1 MFCKYRGLKYEL
13 KKRKNE
19 YIITSKEK
27 RDGFTNYID
36 VLGNEHAD
44 LYMKIVN
51 DNDVDL
57 IYEEEI
63 FIKYRNVFFPLFAGR
78 INKKSVIE
86 NLYMLC
92 TDSEELAINNTF
104 EKKEQFLYVKYITRN
119 EIDALKIVKTPIS
132 TFNNA
137 GKAEEILE
145 GPEIDSWLSEL
156 I

>member
-27 RDGFTNYID
+27 RDGFTYYID

-44 LYMKIVN
+44 LYMKIIN

-63 FIKYRNVFFPLFAGR
+63 FIKYRNVFFSFICR
-78 INKKSVIE
+78 KNK
-86 NLYMLC
+86 
-92 TDSEELAINNTF
+92 
-104 EKKEQFLYVKYITRN
+104 
-119 EIDALKIVKTPIS
+119 
-132 TFNNA
+132 
-137 GKAEEILE
+137 
-145 GPEIDSWLSEL
+145 
-156 I
+156 